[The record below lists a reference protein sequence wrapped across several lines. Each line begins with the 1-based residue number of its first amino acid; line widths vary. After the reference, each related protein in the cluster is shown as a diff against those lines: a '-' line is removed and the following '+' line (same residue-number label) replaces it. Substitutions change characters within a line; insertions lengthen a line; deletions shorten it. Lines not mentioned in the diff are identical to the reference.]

1 MATINIFN
9 DFAEQ
14 LAKGVHNFGSDT
26 IKLFLSSTAPTAD
39 MDEAADLTGQIA
51 YTNVSGGQPTVTI
64 AVSDATDTV
73 LSSDAVVVTA
83 TDTVPTF
90 RYYGLYND
98 TSTGDKLICWWDHGS
113 NVDLAAAETF
123 TINFNNDPTAGTI
136 LTIGQG
142 SIT

>member
-1 MATINIFN
+1 MATINIFD
-9 DFAEQ
+9 DFPEQ
-14 LAKGVHNFGSDT
+14 LAKGNHNFGTDT
-26 IKLFLSSTAPTAD
+26 IKLFLSSTAPTAG
-39 MDEAADLTGQIA
+39 MTGAADLTGQIA
-51 YTNVSGGQPTVTI
+51 YTNVSGGQPTVPI

-73 LSSDAVVVTA
+73 LSSDAVVITA

-98 TSTGDKLICWWDHGS
+98 TSTGDLLISWWDHGT
-113 NVDLAAAETF
+113 NVDLATGETF